1 MPSLKIVFNPD
12 HKDYLETKYKSKDTQ
27 FISDTGFDIYLPE
40 DITVKPYDTTFIN
53 LGIRCEYSD
62 NNSSY
67 GYHLY
72 PRSSISKTKLRL
84 ANSVGIIDPNYRG
97 YLIAAVDN
105 ISDKEQKLS
114 KGERYFQLV
123 FVKTEKP
130 EGIVFTDKLSETDR
144 GSGGFGS
151 TGK

>member
-1 MPSLKIVFNPD
+1 MEFELESKVKKIDILQKKLEDEIKETNEKEAEFLSKSTRIDQKEIDLK
-12 HKDYLETKYKSKDTQ
+12 
-27 FISDTGFDIYLPE
+27 
-40 DITVKPYDTTFIN
+40 
-53 LGIRCEYSD
+53 
-62 NNSSY
+62 
-67 GYHLY
+67 
-72 PRSSISKTKLRL
+72 
-84 ANSVGIIDPNYRG
+84 
-97 YLIAAVDN
+97 
-105 ISDKEQKLS
+105 DKEQKLS